1 LRESEAKRPASTHIP
16 VAATGIENPF
26 CDGALLSACIDTSPT
41 RKDNQHH
48 DHHLLD
54 RSGRRCLRLYF
65 HRARKACAMSRT
77 AGSWPTEQIV
87 SAAQQGDPRAI
98 TTLVCDSHTH
108 VQRFAHMLCSTPED
122 AEDAAQEALIVLYR
136 KIGTLRATA
145 ALASWMFQI
154 VRNECI
160 RRSRVTFRRPVLA
173 PQVEPSAE
181 DAALVRLEIGRIVE
195 SISEL
200 PIEQRAVLVLRDIQ
214 GLSGAATAHALGLSR
229 AAMKSRLHRARQTL
243 RSQLTA
249 TSVTPSHRGSDDAR
263 A

>member
-1 LRESEAKRPASTHIP
+1 MNR
-16 VAATGIENPF
+16 N
-26 CDGALLSACIDTSPT
+26 
-41 RKDNQHH
+41 
-48 DHHLLD
+48 
-54 RSGRRCLRLYF
+54 
-65 HRARKACAMSRT
+65 
-77 AGSWPTEQIV
+77 AGSWPTEQVV

-108 VQRFAHMLCSTPED
+108 VQRFARMLCSTPQD

-160 RRSRVTFRRPVLA
+160 RRSRPTLHRTISAA
-173 PQVEPSAE
+173 PVEPSAE
-181 DAALVRLEIGRIVE
+181 DAALLHLEIERIVA

-200 PIEQRAVLVLRDIQ
+200 PAEQRAVLVMRDIQ
-214 GLSGAATAHALGLSR
+214 GLSGAATAQALGLSR
-229 AAMKSRLHRARQTL
+229 AAMKSRLHRGRETL

-249 TSVTPSHRGSDDAR
+249 THIRPSHRGGDDAR